1 MAQVSFFL
9 PFCCLEILMIIL
21 LIADAKL
28 DLIFGYFSLDRG
40 PLLICRIT
48 FAAALDADPGLK
60 SCWNAN

>member
-28 DLIFGYFSLDRG
+28 DLIFAYSFLDRG
-40 PLLICRIT
+40 PLLSCRIT

-60 SCWNAN
+60 SCRNAN